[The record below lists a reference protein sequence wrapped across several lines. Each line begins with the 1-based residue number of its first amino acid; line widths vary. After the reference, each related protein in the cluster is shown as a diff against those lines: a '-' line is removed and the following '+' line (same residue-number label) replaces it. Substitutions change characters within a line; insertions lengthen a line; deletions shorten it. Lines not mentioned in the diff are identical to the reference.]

1 MALIRVFIV
10 FDSVSENLDDAD
22 KKGIMIM
29 TRNPYDNK
37 TS

>member
-10 FDSVSENLDDAD
+10 FDSVSENLDDTD

-29 TRNPYDNK
+29 TRNPDDNK